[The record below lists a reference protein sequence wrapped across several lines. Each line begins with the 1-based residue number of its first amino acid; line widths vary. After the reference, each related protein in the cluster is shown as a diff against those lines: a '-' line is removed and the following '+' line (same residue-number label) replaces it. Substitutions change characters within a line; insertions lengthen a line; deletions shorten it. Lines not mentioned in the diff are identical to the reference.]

1 MNFENLQ
8 FENHRSNFTYKDI
21 GSINKICKSIFDQ
34 FINSSNYIEEDIVE
48 YRYSGKKIIYE
59 KIKVNDDGYESF
71 TYWVNF
77 IVGLNANEIR
87 EKRNQK
93 S

>member
-21 GSINKICKSIFDQ
+21 DSVNKICKSIFDQ
-34 FINSSNYIEEDIVE
+34 FINSSNNIEEDIVE
-48 YRYSGKKIIYE
+48 YRYSVKKIIYE
-59 KIKVNDDGYESF
+59 NIKVNENGHEIF
-71 TYWVNF
+71 TNYVDMK
-77 IVGLNANEIR
+77 VALNANEIR